1 MAANSTGAVGKMLR
15 YPQHNRVQ
23 KYHFVWYYFALA
35 TISTIFSYPKR
46 SKKSLKSAFVA
57 EPRIPLTLPFS
68 IPPQHLWRLTSQHL
82 QCLNMLPWYS
92 TKSRHLWLSWV
103 LLLKNFKALNGL
115 LCADVPLRNYTLTL
129 QTIHSSVFFF
139 LVFQFLL
146 LSKFSFLGLFS
157 FTLLSQMN
165 GFFINCHI
173 CAHYL

>member
-103 LLLKNFKALNGL
+103 LL
-115 LCADVPLRNYTLTL
+115 